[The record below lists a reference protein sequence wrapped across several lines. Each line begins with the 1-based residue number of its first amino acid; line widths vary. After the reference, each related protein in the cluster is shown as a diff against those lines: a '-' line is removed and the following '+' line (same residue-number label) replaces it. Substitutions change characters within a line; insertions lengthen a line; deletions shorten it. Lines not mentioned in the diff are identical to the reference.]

1 MKKLALL
8 LISLFVAATLHA
20 EPTQDKL
27 TVILDWTPNTT
38 HAPLIIAEQQGY
50 FKEQG
55 LTVQFI
61 HPEHPS
67 DPSKLVAENK
77 ADIGLTYEPW
87 LIEHVDQGLPIIRI
101 GTLID
106 KPLNCVV
113 ALKGK
118 GIKTLGD
125 LKGKEIG
132 TSSNRLTTII
142 LESMLE
148 KQGMTTKDIKT
159 VNVGA
164 NLAEA
169 LLSKK
174 VDAIS
179 GTLRNLEVPMLELR
193 GNKLVVFFPEE
204 HGIPNYS
211 ELVFITNTAH
221 VRDPRFP
228 RFLAAV
234 KKAVRYLDEHPQEAW
249 DQFTKQYPYL
259 SNALN
264 REYWFATMPYFAED
278 PAALN
283 NEEWQ
288 YFTDFMRKNRIISKT
303 QPVSRYAIFL
313 G

>member
-1 MKKLALL
+1 M
-8 LISLFVAATLHA
+8 
-20 EPTQDKL
+20 

-38 HAPLIIAEQQGY
+38 HAPIIIAQQQGY

-55 LTVQFI
+55 LDVRLI
-61 HPEHPS
+61 HPEHAF

-113 ALKGK
+113 ALRRS
-118 GIKTLGD
+118 GIKSLND

-132 TSSNRLTTII
+132 SSSNSLTNII
-142 LESMLE
+142 LRSMLE
-148 KQGMTTKDIKT
+148 KQGIENKDIKV
-159 VNVGA
+159 VNIGSH
-164 NLAEA
+164 LAQA

-179 GTLRNLEVPMLELR
+179 GTLRNLEVPSLEAE
-193 GNKLVVFFPEE
+193 GHKLVVFFPEE

-221 VRDPRFP
+221 VKDPRFP
-228 RFLAAV
+228 RFLFAI
-234 KKAVRYLDEHPQEAW
+234 KKAVRYLDEHPQQAW
-249 DQFTKQYPYL
+249 AQFTKQYPHL
-259 SNALN
+259 NNTLN
-264 REYWFATMPYFAED
+264 REYWFATMPYYAED
-278 PAALN
+278 PAAMN

-288 YFTDFMRKNRIISKT
+288 HFTDFMRQNKLISKAK
-303 QPVSRYAIFL
+303 PVSQYAINV